1 MKNFKTKLFAAAMA
15 APLAMSGMSVFA
27 TEATKNVTI
36 QKTYNVPVGA
46 KLTGTDGDKSFDQ
59 TFDFEVTP
67 ITTGAPA
74 ITGDLSVE
82 ATKDT
87 YARENTYTASKD
99 ITSYFTTAFN
109 GHKSAGIY
117 DYKISET
124 AGDLAVTETTGDNTV
139 GTVTTTSN
147 LTYATNTY
155 LARVYVAN
163 DNTGDGTHINNI
175 VLYNGESADEGK
187 KVISDKDG
195 NVNAAF
201 TNTLTQTQT
210 INPGDDI
217 TAKGLSVT
225 NGVTG
230 NLADKK
236 KDFGYS
242 LKFTAP
248 DGENG
253 TITGLIKRQDGT
265 TKNVNFTSG
274 AASTISLKHG
284 ESFALTSAPAGTNY
298 EIVHT
303 DSDTN
308 YTLIS
313 TNVDGTP
320 TPSVSADKKTVTG
333 VVPMDK
339 LAVSFTNE
347 YSNETIPTGNIINNM
362 PFLGL
367 IAVALGGFIAYIA
380 LKRRQNA

>member
-27 TEATKNVTI
+27 TEATINVTI
-36 QKTYNVPVGA
+36 QKTYNVPEGA
-46 KLTGTDGDKSFDQ
+46 KLTGREGEKSFDQ
-59 TFDFEVTP
+59 TFDFTVTP
-67 ITTGAPA
+67 ITQGAP
-74 ITGDLSVE
+74 TGQSDWSAEVTE
-82 ATKDT
+82 DAYATT
-87 YARENTYTASKD
+87 TTYTASTD

-117 DYKISET
+117 DYKITET
-124 AGDLAVTETTGDNTV
+124 AGDTAVTEITGNATE

-155 LARVYVAN
+155 MARVYVAN
-163 DNTGDGTHINNI
+163 NETGDGTHINNI
-175 VLYNGESADEGK
+175 VLYKGESPDDAQKVESDDNGK
-187 KVISDKDG
+187 
-195 NVNAAF
+195 VNAAF

-210 INPGDDI
+210 ITPGDDI

-225 NGVTG
+225 NNVTG

-242 LKFTAP
+242 LTFTAP
-248 DGENG
+248 NGENG
-253 TITGLIKRQDGT
+253 TIAGVIKKQDGST
-265 TKNVNFTSG
+265 QTVSFTSG
-274 AASTISLKHG
+274 TASSIDLKHG
-284 ESFALTSAPAGTNY
+284 ESFALTSAPAGTTY
-298 EIVHT
+298 KIVHT
-303 DSDTN
+303 DTDAN
-308 YTLIS
+308 YTLKS
-313 TNVDGTP
+313 TDVTGTP
-320 TPSVSADKKTVTG
+320 TPTISDTKKTVTG

-347 YSNETIPTGNIINNM
+347 YNNENIPTGNIINNM